1 MAKKIRFFEK
11 ERGGRDAF
19 LSPRSSQNLALSPDA
34 AKGLAL
40 ARSNISSY
48 KRNI

>member
-19 LSPRSSQNLALSPDA
+19 LSPRTQALALSPDA

-40 ARSNISSY
+40 ARSNISTY

>member
-11 ERGGRDAF
+11 ERGGREAF
-19 LSPRSSQNLALSPDA
+19 VSPRSQALGLSPEA

-40 ARSNISSY
+40 ARSNISTY
-48 KRNI
+48 KRNT

>member
-19 LSPRSSQNLALSPDA
+19 LSPRTSQTLSLSPDA